1 MSLSDME
8 RNACKAFIISRIEVS
23 LQRVKDNPEYRDY
36 CRQQDA
42 SGDVVEELLHK
53 LDKDDRITIRRHY
66 EGQTTKE
73 NFELDSAYIQ
83 GLKDCFRVLSFL
95 GAFRVEVDLNE

>member
-1 MSLSDME
+1 MSLTDME
-8 RNACKAFIISRIEVS
+8 RNAYKAFIISRIEVS

-42 SGDVVEELLHK
+42 SGDIVNELLHK
-53 LDKDDRITIRRHY
+53 LDKEDRITIQRHY
-66 EGQTTKE
+66 EGQMTKE

-83 GLKDCFRVLSFL
+83 GLKDCLHALSCLDVFHAGVGL
-95 GAFRVEVDLNE
+95 